1 MIRFIYHNYRY
12 LMYQV
17 ANQIL
22 ENKDLSEEAV
32 QEAFVYI
39 LKNKHKMKCD
49 DALKLK
55 NVVCLITKHI
65 AIDMLRKH
73 RDFISLEQYP
83 ELMEPKSME
92 NSILQ
97 RIEIQRIIIAM
108 RKLPQK
114 DCQILKLHLFM
125 DYKPKEIARFMDWS
139 DSQTRKRLQRAKEKL
154 RKILKKVK

>member
-1 MIRFIYHNYRY
+1 
-12 LMYQV
+12 MYQV

-22 ENKDLSEEAV
+22 ENNELSEEAV

-39 LKNKHKMKCD
+39 LKNIHKIKCYD
-49 DALKLK
+49 TLKLK

-73 RDFISLEQYP
+73 KYFASLEQYP
-83 ELMEPKSME
+83 DLIDPSNME

-97 RIEIQRIIIAM
+97 RIEIQKIIIAM

-125 DYKPKEIARFMDWS
+125 DYKPKEIAKFMNWS
-139 DSQTRKRLQRAKEKL
+139 DVQTRKRLQRAKEKL
-154 RKILKKVK
+154 RKTLSKIK